1 MSLPVIAIVNDDP
14 SFLELVQDLIEDS
27 RKYDVKVFQ
36 QGMGAVQHLRAIKP
50 DVVVMDIRM
59 EYARLGYHVIEGIRR
74 DEGLK
79 HLPIIVCTADAGFLE
94 QYADRLEELGTDTLE
109 KPFQIEDLL
118 KKIDS
123 AIQNSRQAM

>member
-1 MSLPVIAIVNDDP
+1 MSRPVIAVVNDDP
-14 SFLELVQDLIEDS
+14 SFLELIQDLIEDS

-36 QGMGAVQHLRAIKP
+36 HGMGVVQHLRTAEP
-50 DVVVMDIRM
+50 DVIVMDIRL
-59 EYARLGYHVIEGIRR
+59 EYARLGYHIIEGIRR

-79 HLPIIVCTADAGFLE
+79 RLPIIVCTADAGFLE
-94 QYADRLEELGTDTLE
+94 QYADRLEELGTETLE

-123 AIQNSRQAM
+123 AIQDSRQAM